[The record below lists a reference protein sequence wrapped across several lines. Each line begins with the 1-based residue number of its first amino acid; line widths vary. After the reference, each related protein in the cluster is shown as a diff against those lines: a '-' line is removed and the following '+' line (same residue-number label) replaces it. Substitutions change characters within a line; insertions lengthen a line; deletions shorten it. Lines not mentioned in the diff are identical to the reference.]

1 MYYNNGVFNCAIKFE
16 SNVMNWRRKVFNIN
30 GKLEL
35 EDEYIKGIKY
45 GKIKE
50 YYLNGDLKLEGNY
63 INGKKHGIFKE
74 HFNNGIKI
82 RMWIFKW

>member
-1 MYYNNGVFNCAIKFE
+1 MYYNNCVLNWASKFE
-16 SNVMNWRRKVFNIN
+16 SNVMNGRRKVFIIN

-35 EDEYIKGIKY
+35 EDGYIKGIKY

-63 INGKKHGIFKE
+63 INDKKHGIFKE

-82 RMWIFKW
+82 RM